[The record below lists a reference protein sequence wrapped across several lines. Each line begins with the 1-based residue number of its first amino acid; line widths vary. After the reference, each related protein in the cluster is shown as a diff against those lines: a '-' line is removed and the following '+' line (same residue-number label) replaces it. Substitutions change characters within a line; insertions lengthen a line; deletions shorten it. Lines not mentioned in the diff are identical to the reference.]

1 LAFPPESAGE
11 VSRVTFY
18 RAKGVPTQERKV
30 SGNLTQRS
38 YVVRAECSA
47 SGPGVAMTYLVFDS
61 KSPRP
66 ANGGRVQTSGVVSCD
81 AGKVTVRVPPLY
93 GDAIQ
98 MRFSLVPDQ
107 VTRAYAVLVP
117 Q

>member
-1 LAFPPESAGE
+1 MSGE
-11 VSRVTFY
+11 
-18 RAKGVPTQERKV
+18 
-30 SGNLTQRS
+30 LTKRT

-61 KSPRP
+61 KRPRP
-66 ANGGRVQTSGVVSCD
+66 ADGGRAQTSGVVSCD
-81 AGKVTVRVPPLY
+81 AGKVTVRVPPLV

-98 MRFSLVPDQ
+98 MRFSMVPDQ

-117 Q
+117 K